1 MMYLSS
7 INRDHFQFL
16 SILSIQSNLMKK
28 IFSCLATCCLTLAS
42 QAQFVK
48 NDWGAIIG
56 NPVND
61 PVNGLSELAINGM
74 EADASGNTIVI
85 GTFKG
90 TIDFDPSATSVNIS
104 SPEPSPGAFLEAGFF
119 AKYNSSGA
127 LVWAKV
133 LGNEPGRIFMS
144 ALALDAAGSIYLAG
158 TNSTG
163 GTGSGGIFDLDPN
176 AGVVNTD
183 PNSTNFWAKYD
194 SNGNFIWGDGF
205 NDLYASRTSQL
216 FINANNELVIMSTS
230 FNTEGIGSLV
240 FLNKTDGG
248 FISGFNLAGDGNLWD
263 NFTGTNTFQ
272 AKQDASGNY
281 FMCGYLSGTM
291 DVDPGAGVTNLIS
304 NAFYNTNAE
313 MFVCKYNASMNLQW
327 AFVLN
332 ADISDLTFPGGAYP
346 TGITTDAT
354 GNVYIAGV
362 YQDTID
368 FDPGVGQTILLPS
381 TSGLE
386 RGFIAKYSPSGN
398 LVWARPIDENSASP
412 VNQRSLVSDIKL
424 NPLENTLYVHGKL
437 VDYPKDL
444 LIDEGTLIIPGY
456 GAPLNSN
463 YTSYSFI
470 TNLDLN
476 GNTLNLNT
484 VVPGEY
490 EGSDVS
496 ASLSIE
502 NNGAVHICSSSFIQN
517 NSIYNPLSFGAC
529 ENNPVQY
536 PNSDAGFLGFAI
548 SRYSP
553 CTNPPLI
560 SSQPQ
565 DTTGCLGFPLS
576 VNVGITGTTCTKY
589 FWMKKNTNSYNVWEV
604 VQDSSALYFPSFSVA
619 DTGTYI
625 CTIEG
630 ECGSISSNV
639 FTIGGPRNPIVD
651 FGFFPDVTQCAETPY
666 IYDLSPYQ
674 QQFGDAPYSFQW
686 KKGNTVLSNAESFTI
701 PSLNTNNSGT
711 YYGIVTNLCNSDTL
725 AINLTVNA
733 IYNQTEQAVLCSG
746 STYTLPDGTTTDL
759 SGTYSFQYTTSFG
772 CDSIYTLN
780 LTEEIC
786 TGLTNSAFA
795 GIEIYPNPSSG
806 ILHIS
811 NITQGS
817 RIKLI
822 NALGQVLVNMAATD
836 AQTMLDVSRFAK
848 GLYTIILE
856 DDGAIITRKILLE
869 NKLFK

>member
-1 MMYLSS
+1 
-7 INRDHFQFL
+7 
-16 SILSIQSNLMKK
+16 MKK
-28 IFSCLATCCLTLAS
+28 FFSCLLMLCLTLIS

-56 NPVND
+56 NPIND
-61 PVNGLSELAINGM
+61 PVNGLSELTINGM

-85 GTFKG
+85 GAFKG
-90 TIDFDPSATSVNIS
+90 TIDFDPSAATLNLNSG
-104 SPEPSPGAFLEAGFF
+104 EPNPGVFLNSGFF

-127 LVWAKV
+127 LIWAKT
-133 LGNEPGRIFMS
+133 LGNS
-144 ALALDAAGSIYLAG
+144 AANLYIEALTLDASGSIYLAG
-158 TNSTG
+158 SEG
-163 GTGSGGIFDLDPN
+163 GVFDLDPN
-176 AGVVNTD
+176 AGVVNTP
-183 PNSTNFWAKYD
+183 PNSADFRAKYD
-194 SNGNFIWGDGF
+194 SNGNYIWGFGF
-205 NDLYASRTSQL
+205 NDLFNYKTTQL
-216 FINANNELVIMSTS
+216 IINANDELVAL
-230 FNTEGIGSLV
+230 GSSNDPTKIASLI
-240 FLNKTDGG
+240 FIDKTNGG
-248 FISGFNLAGDGNLWD
+248 LISASNLTGNGNIWD
-263 NFTGTNTFQ
+263 NTSGTNNFQ

-281 FMCGYLSGTM
+281 FVCGYLSGTM
-291 DVDPGAGVTNLIS
+291 DVDPGAGVTNLVS
-304 NAFYNTNAE
+304 NAVIRTNAE

-381 TSGLE
+381 TIGLE
-386 RGFIAKYSPSGN
+386 RGFITKYSPSGN

-412 VNQRSLVSDIKL
+412 VIQRSIISDLKL
-424 NPLENTLYVHGKL
+424 NPLENTLYVHGRC

-502 NNGAVHICSSSFIQN
+502 NNGVVHICSSSFIQN

-529 ENNPVQY
+529 ENNPVPY

-553 CTNPPLI
+553 CTNPPQI

-565 DTTGCLGFPLS
+565 DTTGCFGFPLA
-576 VNVGITGTTCTKY
+576 VNVGITGATCTKY
-589 FWMKKNTNSYNVWEV
+589 FWMKINTNNNNLIPGYWEV
-604 VQDSSALYFPSFSVA
+604 VQDSSVLYFPSFSVA

-630 ECGSISSNV
+630 ECGSISTNV
-639 FTIGGPRNPIVD
+639 FTIGGPRNPVVD
-651 FGFFPDVTQCAETPY
+651 FGFFPDVNQCAETPY
-666 IYDLSPYQ
+666 TFDLSPYQ

-711 YYGIVTNLCNSDTL
+711 YFGIVTNLCNSDTL

-733 IYNQTEQAVLCSG
+733 TYNQTEQDIFCSG
-746 STYTLPDGTTTDL
+746 SIYTLPDGNTTETG
-759 SGTYSFQYTTSFG
+759 GTYSFQYTTSFG

-786 TGLTNSAFA
+786 TDLTNSAIV

-811 NITQGS
+811 KIPQGS

-822 NALGQVLVNMAATD
+822 NALGQVLVNMDAAD
-836 AQTMLDVSRFAK
+836 AQTTLDVSGYAM
-848 GLYTIILE
+848 GIYTIILE
-856 DDGAIITRKILLE
+856 ADGSIVTRKMVIE
-869 NKLFK
+869 N